1 MEKPRSSSSIP
12 SERRKQSPVF
22 TGQLHCWGPCQDHE
36 LRPLDS
42 RLFTQP
48 QWQETDLKKKKKG
61 SFSASCCICRL
72 IILCHIIVQ
81 RILFV
86 EQNAF
91 SKCNQSVYCICW
103 DYATHDTRAQ
113 HIWTTS
119 KLQHRGK
126 KNSKISP
133 RLEKYFRVGG
143 PFPPES
149 WLAPPRLPRSSGPR
163 LPDIECVH
171 SFYILEGRGEGIH
184 IEKGAVST
192 GAVKKNCE
200 NLKDCERGTA
210 QAEQCHFLIKLNWHN
225 DPWHFLYFCFV
236 QKQKALYTEES

>member
-1 MEKPRSSSSIP
+1 MLFQNAIS
-12 SERRKQSPVF
+12 
-22 TGQLHCWGPCQDHE
+22 
-36 LRPLDS
+36 
-42 RLFTQP
+42 LFTVFAEIMP
-48 QWQETDLKKKKKG
+48 HMIPGLST
-61 SFSASCCICRL
+61 S
-72 IILCHIIVQ
+72 
-81 RILFV
+81 
-86 EQNAF
+86 EQHLNY
-91 SKCNQSVYCICW
+91 N
-103 DYATHDTRAQ
+103 TG
-113 HIWTTS
+113 
-119 KLQHRGK
+119 GK